1 MQVGEETPARC
12 APPRARSL
20 SRLCTTWKVTIRL
33 VRTAKPRGIFSDS
46 ASESLSAFLISA
58 EPSVYCPRRPRST
71 SEAVSLAGRD
81 DLSRSRSKDGHRGPP
96 PPRDAYRSPDSV
108 HSGTSLSPQ
117 QPDEELDLCP
127 PATGIS
133 SLDFDPMSFQCSQPA
148 ATPRLQQ
155 QHRDRD
161 RDRGKWR
168 KSAGCS
174 SESEPI
180 SSPNN
185 NNNISRTQ
193 SPDISPG
200 LAQGRSKQHEREN
213 T

>member
-1 MQVGEETPARC
+1 M
-12 APPRARSL
+12 
-20 SRLCTTWKVTIRL
+20 
-33 VRTAKPRGIFSDS
+33 F
-46 ASESLSAFLISA
+46 ISA
-58 EPSVYCPRRPRST
+58 EPSAYCPRRPRST

-81 DLSRSRSKDGHRGPP
+81 DLCRSRSREGHRGHLPK
-96 PPRDAYRSPDSV
+96 DALRSPDSV

-127 PATGIS
+127 PAAGIS
-133 SLDFDPMSFQCSQPA
+133 SLDFDPMSFQCSQPS

-155 QHRDRD
+155 Q

-168 KSAGCS
+168 RSAGCS

-185 NNNISRTQ
+185 NISGTQ

-200 LAQGRSKQHEREN
+200 LCQGRKKSQLHHMCTKCRY
-213 T
+213 